1 VRNIVYFSTAASFAA
16 SFAEFSIRKLP
27 INPTVWGKKIL
38 NPVANPKKNF
48 TLFRKPVHIPDP
60 LGAVPK
66 GPSSVHVR
74 FDDEVS
80 SRGQS
85 MAAEPLNDNWMI

>member
-1 VRNIVYFSTAASFAA
+1 VRNVVYFSTAASFAA
-16 SFAEFSIRKLP
+16 SFAEFSIHKLP
-27 INPTVWGKKIL
+27 INPTAWGKKNL
-38 NPVANPKKNF
+38 NLVANPKKF
-48 TLFRKPVHIPDP
+48 HTFSETGSHSRSTC
-60 LGAVPK
+60 GAVPK

>member
-1 VRNIVYFSTAASFAA
+1 MRNAVYFSTAASFAA
-16 SFAEFSIRKLP
+16 SFAEFSIHKLP
-27 INPTVWGKKIL
+27 INPTAWGKK
-38 NPVANPKKNF
+38 NFKPGGQSQKNF

-66 GPSSVHVR
+66 RPSSVHVR